1 MLPVCP
7 GCPPQSTPALHQE
20 WASGRLPLLHV
31 RNVSLAMIDQG
42 KLGTGERQLGG
53 ARSTSV
59 LCLH

>member
-1 MLPVCP
+1 MPRLSTTKYSSPV
-7 GCPPQSTPALHQE
+7 QE

-42 KLGTGERQLGG
+42 KLGTGEPQLGG